1 MSRIGVVV
9 LTHNRRADVT
19 RTLERMLVVPD
30 DAHVVVVDNGSTD
43 GTAPALRRRFPGLTV
58 IRLSRNRG
66 AAGRNA
72 AVAQLDCEYVAF
84 CDDDTW
90 WAAGSLT
97 RAADLLDAHPSLGL
111 VTGRV
116 LVGPE
121 AREDPTCTRMAA
133 SPLPAVPGLPGR
145 PVLGFLAAASMVR
158 RAAFLDAGGF
168 EPRFFIGGEEEL
180 LALDLAAAGW
190 AMAYVPDVVVHH
202 HPSRRRDAR
211 RRRRLLVRNALW
223 CAWLRLPLADALRR
237 TAHVL
242 AAARSDPDALRGSM
256 DALGGLGWVL
266 RQRRVVPHD
275 VGQALQRLH
284 APAQAIP

>member
-43 GTAPALRRRFPGLTV
+43 GTAPALRRRFPGLPV

-72 AVAQLDCEYVAF
+72 GVAELDCEYVAF

-97 RAADLLDAHPSLGL
+97 RAADLLDAHPALAL

-121 AREDPTCTRMAA
+121 EREDPTCTRMAT
-133 SPLPAVPGLPGR
+133 SPLADVPGLPGR

-158 RAAFLDAGGF
+158 RAAFLEAGGF
-168 EPRFFIGGEEEL
+168 EPRLFIGGEEEL

-190 AMAYVPDVVVHH
+190 AMAYVRDVVVHH

-223 CAWLRLPLADALRR
+223 CAWLRLPLVDALRR
-237 TAHVL
+237 TARVL
-242 AAARSDPDALRGSM
+242 AAARPDPDALRGVV

-266 RQRRVVPHD
+266 RQRRVVPHEI
-275 VGQALQRLH
+275 GRALHRLH
-284 APAQAIP
+284 TPAQAIP